1 MATGSD
7 ISQRS
12 TRSTRANPVVADA
25 SAPVPAAA
33 APVPKKTA
41 PAKKAALARKKP
53 KDLTRRSG
61 IPTAWDPEV
70 EDSTEVGF
78 PNIIVQCYRNATLQL
93 LLHAPVFCNWLNWY
107 KNHHAPKGYTCQR
120 GEYGKYCKVCQFQA
134 LCAVY
139 WDGGVGK
146 WKAILDT
153 ITKSVYDTWRADQ
166 EDEQS
171 DIGEYLEQVVY
182 QLREATKPMFRC
194 DVDDALRVE
203 MFEVK
208 KCIGDKP
215 CKDVFTAR
223 KEVFLRLGWPDKT
236 EKHTPIT
243 DMVDGMFTKEDDT
256 RPKCAKCGNPRVYTV
271 QLGQPPELL
280 LVQVNRL
287 ELVDNKIN
295 KIMHRVQMKEEITLL
310 STYFDERRK
319 ETNKHIQYE
328 LTAVVLHQEASAGE
342 RGHFTIAVKGRAGTW
357 KLLDDAKVSEID
369 FVDLKR
375 KKNCENA
382 YIFSYRRMPTHDD
395 SPIDEPDNDVAMK
408 DAPAERRR
416 DQARSLAISS
426 NQGSSISAEY
436 RSAQFSLTDVKTK
449 ELIVATVKN
458 AVSEIYKEIKALEKK
473 EKSKGTGDGESD
485 APFDPLDFQRGRGTL
500 RITVGGD
507 EEGGEKALDIWV
519 KGLVHNQI
527 TEDKKEAAK
536 KAPAKA
542 AKAAKA
548 TGKKGQKRKKA
559 GDGGNAKAKVQK
571 VGKGQGKGK
580 SKEPESD
587 SESGLSELS
596 EVISLSE
603 GEEEEEEYHD

>member
-1 MATGSD
+1 MASGSD
-7 ISQRS
+7 ISERS
-12 TRSTRANPVVADA
+12 TRSTRAHPVVADA
-25 SAPVPAAA
+25 SAPVSAAA

-41 PAKKAALARKKP
+41 LAKKAALARKKP
-53 KDLTRRSG
+53 KDLNWRSG

-78 PNIIVQCYRNATLQL
+78 PNLVVQCYRNATLQL
-93 LLHAPVFCNWLNWY
+93 LLHAPGFCNWLNWY

-120 GEYGKYCKVCQFQA
+120 GEFGKECKVCQFQA

-146 WKAILDT
+146 WKTTLDT
-153 ITKSVYDTWRADQ
+153 ITKSVYDTWRADE

-203 MFEVK
+203 TFEVK
-208 KCIGDKP
+208 KCMGDKP

-223 KEVFLRLGWPDKT
+223 KEVFLRLAWPDKT
-236 EKHTPIT
+236 EEHIPIT
-243 DMVDGMFTKEDDT
+243 DMSLHGSIG
-256 RPKCAKCGNPRVYTV
+256 AS
-271 QLGQPPELL
+271 PELL

-287 ELVDNKIN
+287 ELVNNEIKKI
-295 KIMHRVQMKEEITLL
+295 KHRVQMKEEITLL
-310 STYFDERRK
+310 STYFDERKK

-328 LTAVVLHQEASAGE
+328 LAAVVLHQEAPAGE
-342 RGHFTIAVKGRAGTW
+342 GGHFTIAVKGRAGTW
-357 KLLDDAKVSEID
+357 KLLDEAKVSEID
-369 FVDLKR
+369 FVDLKC

-382 YIFSYRRMPTHDD
+382 HIFSYCRMPTHDD
-395 SPIDEPDNDVAMK
+395 SPIDEPDNDVAMR

-416 DQARSLAISS
+416 EQARSLAISS
-426 NQGSSISAEY
+426 NPDSSISAEY
-436 RSAQFSLTDVKTK
+436 RSEQFSRTDVKTK

-458 AVSEIYKEIKALEKK
+458 AVPEIYKEIKALEEK
-473 EKSKGTGDGESD
+473 ENSKATGDGESD
-485 APFDPLDFQRGRGTL
+485 APYDPLDFRRGRGTL

-527 TEDKKEAAK
+527 TEDKKKAAK

-559 GDGGNAKAKVQK
+559 GDGGSAKAKVQK
-571 VGKGQGKGK
+571 VGKGKGKGK

-587 SESGLSELS
+587 SESELS

-603 GEEEEEEYHD
+603 GEEEEEYED